1 MLVQVGLL
9 VIQAGFFFA
18 QSFFMLMLL
27 FAVGELALFAGQ
39 APCSEPPGLTQMCP
53 TLYAHVW

>member
-1 MLVQVGLL
+1 MRVQAGLL

-27 FAVGELALFAGQ
+27 FALGELALFAGQ
-39 APCSEPPGLTQMCP
+39 APCSKPPALTQGSP
-53 TLYAHVW
+53 RLYVHV